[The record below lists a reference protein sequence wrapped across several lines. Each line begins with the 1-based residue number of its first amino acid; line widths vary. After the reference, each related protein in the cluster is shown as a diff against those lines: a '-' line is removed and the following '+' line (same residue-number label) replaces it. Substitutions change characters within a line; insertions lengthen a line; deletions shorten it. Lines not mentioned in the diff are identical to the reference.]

1 MNKQHP
7 NKMHGWRKE
16 TQAGGKAIFLGEMT
30 LEKRYILSRGVRKDR
45 KWLGIING
53 NLLKLPSGS
62 EKTRLV
68 SVKISTQYCSMG

>member
-16 TQAGGKAIFLGEMT
+16 TQAGGKEIFLGEMT
-30 LEKRYILSRGVRKDR
+30 LEKRHTLSRGVRQDR
-45 KWLGIING
+45 KQLGIING
-53 NLLKLPSGS
+53 NLLGLHSGL

-68 SVKISTQYCSMG
+68 SVKISTQYCSTG

>member
-1 MNKQHP
+1 MDGEKKLRLEERQY
-7 NKMHGWRKE
+7 
-16 TQAGGKAIFLGEMT
+16 FLGEMT
-30 LEKRYILSRGVRKDR
+30 LEKRYTLSRGVRKDR

>member
-1 MNKQHP
+1 M
-7 NKMHGWRKE
+7 
-16 TQAGGKAIFLGEMT
+16 GGEKKLRLEERQYFLGEMT
-30 LEKRYILSRGVRKDR
+30 LEKRYTLSRGVRKDR

-53 NLLKLPSGS
+53 NLLRLHSDS